1 MSEQQFVYTVY
12 ETEAHPDNLS
22 DLDALINEYA
32 QEGWRY
38 IDTMER
44 DGTTIGL
51 IFEKD
56 RTR

>member
-1 MSEQQFVYTVY
+1 MSDQQFVYTVH
-12 ETEAHPDNLS
+12 ETEVHPDNLS

-32 QEGWRY
+32 REGWRY
-38 IDTMER
+38 VDTMAR

-56 RTR
+56 RER